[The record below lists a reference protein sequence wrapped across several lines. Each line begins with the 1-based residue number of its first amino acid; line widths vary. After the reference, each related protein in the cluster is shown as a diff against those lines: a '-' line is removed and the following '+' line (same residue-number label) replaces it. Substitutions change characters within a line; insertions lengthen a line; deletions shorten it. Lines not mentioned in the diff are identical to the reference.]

1 MALTLIIGEPSQ
13 YIMLINLQPRPY
25 NNYRVLKQ
33 AERQQAMLCRF
44 DAMLFVYMENA
55 VAAYRNIEQ
64 QL

>member
-1 MALTLIIGEPSQ
+1 
-13 YIMLINLQPRPY
+13 
-25 NNYRVLKQ
+25 LKQ